1 MDATSAPIKLV
12 LELSPDADR
21 VAGRLHIDDLDAVA
35 FDGYLQLM
43 SLLEQVR
50 RAKRDES
57 RRAARPLLAA
67 ASRSRERTGDKTTNR
82 DGDPSKRRGRTS

>member
-1 MDATSAPIKLV
+1 MDATSGPIVLV
-12 LELSPDADR
+12 LELSPNADPI
-21 VAGRLHIDDLDAVA
+21 AGRLHVDDLDARA

-57 RRAARPLLAA
+57 RRAAGPLLAA
-67 ASRSRERTGDKTTNR
+67 ASRPPEQTGDKTTNR
-82 DGDPSKRRGRTS
+82 DGDPRKRRGRTT